1 MSKELSKGRSGSTA
15 RRTARVLVVTSSAKA
30 ADFVGA
36 LRQSGHDV
44 VHTDSSATGCAALAD
59 QRPDLVLVD
68 QEHAEEVRGVAAD
81 LDVPC
86 TLMGD
91 HASMDGDGSLVQ
103 FPQQTAPET
112 ISVVVELLLEREQ
125 MRRDTR
131 TLQAIVDGV
140 RDGSA
145 LVGRSPLMRRLQ
157 STLSRAADGDTTV
170 LIEGAPGTGKSMA
183 ARVVHCKSR
192 RGNRPLVV
200 HQASTLDA
208 ESLQRAFA
216 EAQSSSLLVEDV
228 EQLPTAAQQ
237 VLVKFLKERTTR
249 PSGDNAP
256 ARVLA
261 TSSAHLPEL
270 VARGAFREDL
280 YYRLH
285 SYPIV
290 MPSLR
295 ERTEDVLLLAESL
308 IDQITAS
315 TGQRPAGFTPA
326 ARSALESMPWPG
338 NVAQL
343 ENVVRRAFLAAGGG
357 PIDERHLSTASMP
370 IATVAATATA
380 VAPATTRSQE
390 TEDEVDE
397 QSIRPFE
404 EEEQRLLSRALRATR
419 GNVRRAAQLLGIGRA
434 TLYRKIQQFKLR
446 LQ

>member
-1 MSKELSKGRSGSTA
+1 MTSPDKGQGFAES
-15 RRTARVLVVTSSAKA
+15 
-30 ADFVGA
+30 
-36 LRQSGHDV
+36 LRQAGHEV
-44 VHTDSSATGCAALAD
+44 VQTDSPETGCAAIAD

-68 QEHAEEVRGVAAD
+68 AELAEEVARVAAD
-81 LDVPC
+81 LDVA
-86 TLMGD
+86 TALLGA
-91 HASMDGDGSLVQ
+91 HLAEGGNGTVGQ
-103 FPQQTAPET
+103 FPNTMTGESGVA
-112 ISVVVELLLEREQ
+112 VVELLLEREQ
-125 MRRDTR
+125 MRR
-131 TLQAIVDGV
+131 TLRELQSIVTGV

-170 LIEGAPGTGKSMA
+170 LIEGAPGVGKSMA

-192 RGNRPLVV
+192 RGNKPLVV
-200 HQASTLDA
+200 HGGATLDA
-208 ESLQRAFA
+208 DALQRAFA
-216 EAQSSSLLVEDV
+216 EAQSSTLLIEDV
-228 EQLPTAAQQ
+228 EQMPAPAQQ
-237 VLVKFLKERTTR
+237 SLVRFLKERASR
-249 PSGDNAP
+249 PGSDNAH
-256 ARVLA
+256 ARIIA

-290 MPSLR
+290 VPSLR
-295 ERTEDVLLLAESL
+295 ERTEDIAMLAESL
-308 IDQITAS
+308 LHQISAS
-315 TGQRPAGFTPA
+315 SGQRPAGLTA
-326 ARSALESMPWPG
+326 AGRAMLESMSWPG

-343 ENVVRRAFLAAGGG
+343 ENVVRRAFLVAGGG
-357 PIDERHLSTASMP
+357 PIDERHLTLPALANAPTASSTA
-370 IATVAATATA
+370 ANTRTTVEAA
-380 VAPATTRSQE
+380 
-390 TEDEVDE
+390 DDDLDE